1 MLPRALMTFIVA
13 MIVAFVLTPLVR
25 RLAFRIKAVDVPK
38 DNRRMHKKP
47 IPLVGGLAIF
57 AGFMVALVSFSR
69 IDGEM
74 AAILAGA
81 CIIVVMGIID
91 DIYDVPALIKLV
103 VQIAAALIPVLSGVV
118 IQNLTNPFADSGTL
132 HLGIFSIPVTVFWIV
147 AIVNAV
153 NFIDGL
159 DGLACGVSAISSITM
174 FIVSYMVSDGSV
186 VLAIAALAGACLGF
200 LPFNFNPAKIFMGD
214 TGSMFLG
221 YILAT
226 MSVQGLFKMYA
237 VVSFAVPFVALALPL
252 SDVVFAVVRRLAKG
266 QSPFAADRGHIHHK
280 LIDMGL
286 DQKQSVLIL
295 YCLSIV
301 LGVIS
306 VIMTKTGEGKL
317 LILAIALIFA
327 VFIALSAMLYGKQHY
342 HSAEDGASD
351 TKEDTK

>member
-1 MLPRALMTFIVA
+1 MLPKALMTFILA
-13 MIVAFVLTPLVR
+13 MIVAFAMTPVVR
-25 RLAFRIKAVDVPK
+25 KLAFRIKAVDVPK
-38 DNRRMHKKP
+38 DSRRMHKKP
-47 IPLVGGLAIF
+47 IPLIGGLAIF
-57 AGFMVALVSFSR
+57 VGFMVALVSFSH
-69 IDGEM
+69 IDGQM
-74 AAILAGA
+74 IAIIAGA
-81 CIIVVMGIID
+81 CKIVATGIID
-91 DIYDVPALIKLV
+91 DIYDVPAIIKLC
-103 VQIAAALIPVLSGVV
+103 VQIVAALIPVLSGVV
-118 IQNLTNPFADSGTL
+118 IQNLTNPFADSGSL
-132 HLGIFSIPVTVFWIV
+132 HLGIFAIPVTVFWIV

-174 FIVSYMVSDGSV
+174 FIVAYMVSEGDV
-186 VLAIAALAGACLGF
+186 VFAIAALAGACLGF

-226 MSVQGLFKMYA
+226 ISIQGLFKMYA

-252 SDVVFAVVRRLAKG
+252 SDIVFAVVRRVARG

-327 VFIALSAMLYGKQHY
+327 VFIALSAMLSGKKNNAR
-342 HSAEDGASD
+342 SEDASGD
-351 TKEDTK
+351 KKE

>member
-1 MLPRALMTFIVA
+1 MLPRALITFIVA
-13 MIVAFVLTPLVR
+13 MVTAFVLTPLVR
-25 RLAFRIKAVDVPK
+25 RLAFKIKAVDVPK
-38 DNRRMHKKP
+38 DSRRMHKKP
-47 IPLVGGLAIF
+47 TPLIGGLAIF
-57 AGFMVALVSFSR
+57 AGFMVAVVAFSR
-69 IDGEM
+69 IDREM
-74 AAILAGA
+74 LSIIIGA
-81 CIIVVMGIID
+81 CIIIAMGIID
-91 DIYDVPALIKLV
+91 DIHAISPLVKLCGQV
-103 VQIAAALIPVLSGVV
+103 VAALIPVLNGVV

-132 HLGIFSIPVTVFWIV
+132 HLGIFSVPVTVFWVV

-159 DGLACGVSAISSITM
+159 DGLACGVSAVSSITM
-174 FIVSYMVSDGSV
+174 FIVAYMVSDSAV
-186 VLAIAALAGACLGF
+186 VLAMAALAGACLGF

-221 YILAT
+221 FILAT
-226 MSVQGLFKMYA
+226 VSVQGLFKMYA

-252 SDVVFAVVRRLAKG
+252 SDIVFAVVRRVARG

-327 VFIALSAMLYGKQHY
+327 VFIALSAMLYSKQH
-342 HSAEDGASD
+342 SGDNPEVTDK
-351 TKEDTK
+351 KE